1 MNVDQWLLVL
11 NYWSYLRKDYGPF
24 TVLGQQSIL
33 AKGNFLQ
40 KKCLEMLLIPI
51 QTFFKGFT
59 TKVKFYQYFM
69 RGSRVWKP
77 DELFVLIRCV
87 LFIKS
92 PPIKVSLSL
101 SLCLSLCLSLS
112 LSVSLFVSLRLSL
125 CLSLSVSLSLCLSVS
140 VSLCL
145 SLSLSVCLSLCVS
158 LCVSVSLSLS
168 LSLSFS
174 FYLSGR
180 KQSSTFKWLLETL
193 LLAIKMCTGF
203 TTDAKWLNTKVYRV
217 TGEPTKSSSR
227 WISPFKDW
235 SMLLNNWVVNFT
247 KVKSF

>member
-33 AKGNFLQ
+33 AKGIFLQ

-112 LSVSLFVSLRLSL
+112 LSISL
-125 CLSLSVSLSLCLSVS
+125 CLSLSVSLSLSLSVS
-140 VSLCL
+140 LSICVS
-145 SLSLSVCLSLCVS
+145 LSLCVS
-158 LCVSVSLSLS
+158 LCLCF
-168 LSLSFS
+168 SLSFS
-174 FYLSGR
+174 VSLFLFLSLWKETELYL
-180 KQSSTFKWLLETL
+180 
-193 LLAIKMCTGF
+193 
-203 TTDAKWLNTKVYRV
+203 
-217 TGEPTKSSSR
+217 
-227 WISPFKDW
+227 
-235 SMLLNNWVVNFT
+235 
-247 KVKSF
+247 

>member
-112 LSVSLFVSLRLSL
+112 LSVSL
-125 CLSLSVSLSLCLSVS
+125 SVYLSLSLCLSVS
-140 VSLCL
+140 LSLSLCL
-145 SLSLSVCLSLCVS
+145 SLSLSLSLYLCVS
-158 LCVSVSLSLS
+158 LFVCLFVSLFLSLFLCLSLS
-168 LSLSFS
+168 LSISLE
-174 FYLSGR
+174 GN
-180 KQSSTFKWLLETL
+180 SSTFKWLLETL

-203 TTDAKWLNTKVYRV
+203 TTDAKWLNTKVYHV
-217 TGEPTKSSSR
+217 TSEPTKSSSR

>member
-217 TGEPTKSSSR
+217 TSEPTKSSSR

>member
-112 LSVSLFVSLRLSL
+112 LSI
-125 CLSLSVSLSLCLSVS
+125 SLSVYLSLSLCLSVS
-140 VSLCL
+140 L
-145 SLSLSVCLSLCVS
+145 SLSLSVSLTLSVCLSLCVS

-180 KQSSTFKWLLETL
+180 KHSSTFKWLLETL

-217 TGEPTKSSSR
+217 TSEPTKSSSR

>member
-112 LSVSLFVSLRLSL
+112 LSVSLSVYLSLSLCL
-125 CLSLSVSLSLCLSVS
+125 CLSLS
-140 VSLCL
+140 L

-217 TGEPTKSSSR
+217 TSEPTKSSSR

-235 SMLLNNWVVNFT
+235 SMLLNNWVVSFT

>member
-1 MNVDQWLLVL
+1 MCFI
-11 NYWSYLRKDYGPF
+11 Y
-24 TVLGQQSIL
+24 
-33 AKGNFLQ
+33 
-40 KKCLEMLLIPI
+40 KKSSN
-51 QTFFKGFT
+51 KGF
-59 TKVKFYQYFM
+59 
-69 RGSRVWKP
+69 
-77 DELFVLIRCV
+77 
-87 LFIKS
+87 
-92 PPIKVSLSL
+92 SLSVF
-101 SLCLSLCLSLS
+101 LS
-112 LSVSLFVSLRLSL
+112 LSVSLFVSLHLSLSVYLSLSLCL
-125 CLSLSVSLSLCLSVS
+125 CLSLSVS
-140 VSLCL
+140 L

-217 TGEPTKSSSR
+217 TSEPTKSSCR

>member
-112 LSVSLFVSLRLSL
+112 LSVSLSLSISL
-125 CLSLSVSLSLCLSVS
+125 CLSVSLSLCL
-140 VSLCL
+140 CL
-145 SLSLSVCLSLCVS
+145 SLSLSLSICVSLSLCVS
-158 LCVSVSLSLS
+158 LCLCF
-168 LSLSFS
+168 SLSFS
-174 FYLSGR
+174 VSLFLFLSLWKETELYL
-180 KQSSTFKWLLETL
+180 
-193 LLAIKMCTGF
+193 
-203 TTDAKWLNTKVYRV
+203 
-217 TGEPTKSSSR
+217 
-227 WISPFKDW
+227 
-235 SMLLNNWVVNFT
+235 
-247 KVKSF
+247 

>member
-101 SLCLSLCLSLS
+101 CLSVSLCVSLCLSPSLS
-112 LSVSLFVSLRLSL
+112 LSISL
-125 CLSLSVSLSLCLSVS
+125 CLSVSLSLSVS

-145 SLSLSVCLSLCVS
+145 SLSICVSLSLCVS
-158 LCVSVSLSLS
+158 LCLCF
-168 LSLSFS
+168 SLSFS
-174 FYLSGR
+174 VSLFLFLSVWKETELYL
-180 KQSSTFKWLLETL
+180 
-193 LLAIKMCTGF
+193 
-203 TTDAKWLNTKVYRV
+203 
-217 TGEPTKSSSR
+217 
-227 WISPFKDW
+227 
-235 SMLLNNWVVNFT
+235 
-247 KVKSF
+247 

>member
-112 LSVSLFVSLRLSL
+112 LSVSL
-125 CLSLSVSLSLCLSVS
+125 SVYLSLSLCLSVSLSLSLS

-145 SLSLSVCLSLCVS
+145 SLSLSICVSLSLCVS
-158 LCVSVSLSLS
+158 LCLCF
-168 LSLSFS
+168 SLSFS
-174 FYLSGR
+174 VSLFLFLSLWKETELYL
-180 KQSSTFKWLLETL
+180 
-193 LLAIKMCTGF
+193 
-203 TTDAKWLNTKVYRV
+203 
-217 TGEPTKSSSR
+217 
-227 WISPFKDW
+227 
-235 SMLLNNWVVNFT
+235 
-247 KVKSF
+247 

>member
-33 AKGNFLQ
+33 SKGNFLQ

-112 LSVSLFVSLRLSL
+112 LFVSLRLSL

-140 VSLCL
+140 VSL
-145 SLSLSVCLSLCVS
+145 SLSLCICVSLSLCVS
-158 LCVSVSLSLS
+158 LCLCF
-168 LSLSFS
+168 SLSFS
-174 FYLSGR
+174 VSLFLFLSLWKETELYL
-180 KQSSTFKWLLETL
+180 
-193 LLAIKMCTGF
+193 
-203 TTDAKWLNTKVYRV
+203 
-217 TGEPTKSSSR
+217 
-227 WISPFKDW
+227 
-235 SMLLNNWVVNFT
+235 
-247 KVKSF
+247 

>member
-112 LSVSLFVSLRLSL
+112 LSVSLSVYLSLSL
-125 CLSLSVSLSLCLSVS
+125 CLSVSLSLCLCL
-140 VSLCL
+140 SLSL

-217 TGEPTKSSSR
+217 TSEPTKSSSR

>member
-112 LSVSLFVSLRLSL
+112 LSVSL

-217 TGEPTKSSSR
+217 TSEPTKSSSR

>member
-112 LSVSLFVSLRLSL
+112 LSVSLSLSISL
-125 CLSLSVSLSLCLSVS
+125 CLSVSLSLCLCL
-140 VSLCL
+140 SLCL
-145 SLSLSVCLSLCVS
+145 SLSICVSLSLCVS
-158 LCVSVSLSLS
+158 LCLCFSLSF
-168 LSLSFS
+168 SLSFS

-217 TGEPTKSSSR
+217 TSEPTKSSSR

>member
-112 LSVSLFVSLRLSL
+112 LSVSL
-125 CLSLSVSLSLCLSVS
+125 SVYLSLSLCLSVS
-140 VSLCL
+140 L
-145 SLSLSVCLSLCVS
+145 SLSLSLSLSICVSLSLCVS
-158 LCVSVSLSLS
+158 LCLCFSLSF
-168 LSLSFS
+168 SLSFS

-217 TGEPTKSSSR
+217 TSEPTKSSSR